1 MSGWFTKSGP
11 MQDVVI
17 SSRVRLARNFKSLPF
32 PTSENIKSAEE
43 SISIVKKAVDS
54 VKNLNFKVI
63 DLGSLPQAI
72 RSILSRFI

>member
-1 MSGWFTKSGP
+1 MSVGLPKRSDAGCGHKFQSKTC
-11 MQDVVI
+11 QE
-17 SSRVRLARNFKSLPF
+17 FQSLPF

-63 DLGSLPQAI
+63 DLGSLPQTI
-72 RSILSRFI
+72 KYLVEFI

>member
-43 SISIVKKAVDS
+43 SISIVKKAV
-54 VKNLNFKVI
+54 
-63 DLGSLPQAI
+63 A
-72 RSILSRFI
+72 